1 MNDIKE
7 IFKMTRYSVRE
18 FPGHD
23 DLVLIVWYYDNF
35 DGTNS
40 QNLTLLC
47 EKEYLIEELPRILE
61 ALQ

>member
-40 QNLTLLC
+40 QNLTLL
-47 EKEYLIEELPRILE
+47 
-61 ALQ
+61 